1 MRKTALTS
9 WMVLFFLLFAA
20 AQKMDFRLYTIAD
33 GLPQN
38 WTHRVVQDTQGFLW
52 VNAIGKLVRFDGN
65 QFLTS
70 ANSKSPVFRANRQ
83 YISEISTSG
92 NMLLFMENGQL
103 TQLNT
108 LTGQETAEPISRY
121 LPPSAD
127 TLSAQCIKIDDQH
140 VVICSGPEPA
150 GIVYILWLDNGK
162 IGKLSKFSGVN
173 TAKDFFMRTVAGDSQ
188 GHVFFINK
196 ALDDVL
202 VFDKNGKKLRNA
214 NAFIFPG
221 GLSIL
226 VQAHDRAP
234 LLVTNQKIFRWN
246 PQRQAFEPHP
256 INRFTQSF
264 KFALDNVLA
273 TPDGNIW
280 ASANSRNLFFYN
292 AKQDRFYSYQTDL
305 EKIIPHSV
313 SLGILYQDKK
323 NNIWVVSTDGLLKV
337 TPQVEIFHNYFTE
350 ENQNCGGYC
359 SFRGFAE
366 DDEGNVYASFYNN
379 IFKIN
384 KDGSTDGRPI
394 LPSSGNVPYD
404 LFYDEGKLL
413 LNDGRVLDL
422 AKNTLGNPYNCYLN
436 STDGGLYAK
445 DANGKIWRVK
455 ADDFF
460 ELDEAKSPP
469 QWAKMKDVPGQNF
482 SSDIVY
488 DSHNQQLWF
497 FADYDL
503 CTLDPVERTLT
514 NWSKSAPKI
523 GSTRNCLYPD
533 GKGVLWI
540 GTEHG
545 LWYFNYEKKTKKIYT
560 QKDGL
565 PNEIIVG
572 LLPEGDSCLWI
583 STFNGLSRL
592 SIASGRFFNFFKE
605 DGLADNEF
613 NRVSFF
619 KASDGRMFFGGV
631 KGVTAFYPQDVMA
644 GFSDKNS
651 NERLLLRSVTM
662 TEDGADSIL
671 VRAFNDPSQ
680 PLDIFARNRIVTL
693 DFGVYG
699 NEKSNQALYSYKLD
713 GLHTTWSPPSKNTS
727 VTFSSLPPGHYVFRV
742 KVLDAR
748 GNWLAKE
755 IAMPLIVHPPW
766 WATWW
771 AYLLYAL
778 LLMAAAYAVFLFL
791 KKRWELQNQLQNEQQ
806 EAQRLKE
813 LDAFK
818 SRLYTNITHEFRT
831 PLTVILGMAE
841 ELEAGSWQL
850 AVGSQERSRI
860 DKTLALVKR
869 NGQNLLRL
877 VNQLLDLSKLEDK
890 SFNLK
895 LRHGDIVPFL
905 RYVTESFQS
914 YANGL
919 NLSLR
924 FLTTLDKLEMDF
936 DPEQVQQVM
945 TNLIGNA
952 LKFTPSGG
960 EVSVGVRDE
969 RLGMRSEG
977 RGMRDEES
985 GMRGVVGSSLIPHP
999 SSLIISVSD
1008 TGIGIPAAELPHIFD
1023 RFYQVD
1029 DSTTRAGEGTGIGLA
1044 HTLELVKLMGGEIGV
1059 ESELGKGTTFAVRLP
1074 VGHSPGTQTLVSQPL
1089 TPKGEPQSLISAEL
1103 VHEGISSG
1111 IMDSGSPFRESG
1123 GSHERNNPTI
1133 QQSNNLLLIEDNA
1146 DVVAYLKSILSEK
1159 YHVSVAYNG
1168 RIGIEM
1174 ALENLP
1180 DLILSDVMM
1189 PEKDGYQV
1197 LDTLK
1202 NDQLTSHIPI
1212 VLLTAKADA
1221 ESKVAGLKRGAD
1233 AYLSKPFDK
1242 KELLATLEM
1251 MLENRRRMVAFFAS
1265 QNAVPS
1271 EDIAIEDAFIQK
1283 VRKVVAENFAD
1294 ENFAL
1299 PQLCDQIGMS
1309 RSQLFRKM
1317 KALTEVSPSDFIRDY
1332 RMQQAKILLETH
1344 KFSVKE
1350 VAYKVGFKDI
1360 SHFSKCFQDA
1370 FGLAPSSLSK

>member
-1 MRKTALTS
+1 MLKTVLKNCIA
-9 WMVLFFLLFAA
+9 VLFPLFAWS
-20 AQKMDFRLYTIAD
+20 QKADFRLYTTAD

-38 WTHRVVQDTQGFLW
+38 WTHRVAQDTQGFLW

-83 YISEISTSG
+83 HISEISIKGSH
-92 NMLLFMENGQL
+92 LIFIENGQF
-103 TQLNT
+103 TKVNT
-108 LTGQETAEPISRY
+108 LTGEETSLPLSKY
-121 LPPSAD
+121 LPSSAD

-140 VVICSGPEPA
+140 VVICSGPESS
-150 GIVYILWLDNGK
+150 GIVYILWLENGE
-162 IGKLSKFSGVN
+162 IGKLTTFSGVN
-173 TAKDFFMRTVAGDSQ
+173 TSKDFFMRTVAGDGQ

-202 VFDKNGKKLRNA
+202 VFDKNGKKLRNT
-214 NAFIFPG
+214 NAFIFSA

-226 VQAHDRAP
+226 VQAHDSAP

-292 AKQDRFYSYQTDL
+292 AKQDRFHSYQTDL
-305 EKIIPHSV
+305 EKIIPHAV
-313 SLGILYQDKK
+313 SLGILYQDKE
-323 NNIWVVSTDGLLKV
+323 NNIWVVCTDGLLKV
-337 TPQVEIFHNYFTE
+337 TPQVELFHNYFTE

-359 SFRGFAE
+359 SFRGSAE
-366 DDEGNVYASFYNN
+366 DGEGNVYASFYNN

-404 LFYDEGKLL
+404 LFYDKGKLL

-422 AKNTLGNPYNCYLN
+422 AKNTLGNPYNCYMN

-445 DANGKIWRVK
+445 DANGKIWRLK

-469 QWAKMKDVPGQNF
+469 QWAKMKDLPGQNF

-488 DSHNQQLWF
+488 DRHNQQLWF

-592 SIASGRFFNFFKE
+592 SIASGRFLNFFKE

-631 KGVTAFYPQDVMA
+631 KGVTAFYPEAVMA
-644 GFSDKNS
+644 GFSDKNP
-651 NERLLLRSVTM
+651 NVRLLLRSVTM

-671 VRAFNDPSQ
+671 VRAFNDPAQ

-713 GLHTTWSPPSKNTS
+713 GLHETWSPPSKNTS
-727 VTFSSLPPGHYVFRV
+727 VTFSSLPAGHYFFRL
-742 KVLDAR
+742 KALDAR
-748 GNWLAKE
+748 GNWLAQE
-755 IAMPLIVHPPW
+755 IALPFIVHPPW

-791 KKRWELQNQLQNEQQ
+791 KKRWELQNQLQNEQR
-806 EAQRLKE
+806 EALRLKE

-841 ELEAGSWQL
+841 ELE
-850 AVGSQERSRI
+850 VGSQEQGRI
-860 DKTLALVKR
+860 AKTLGLVKR

-890 SFNLK
+890 SFK
-895 LRHGDIVPFL
+895 LRLQFGDIVPFL

-914 YANGL
+914 YANSQ

-924 FLTTLDKLEMDF
+924 FVSTMEKLEMDF
-936 DPEQVQQVM
+936 DPEQVQQVL

-952 LKFTPSGG
+952 IKFTPSGG
-960 EVSVGVRDE
+960 EISV
-969 RLGMRSEG
+969 
-977 RGMRDEES
+977 GMRDEGLGMRGQGS
-985 GMRGVVGSSLIPHP
+985 GMRDEGSGMNPRRSSSLIPHP

-1008 TGIGIPAAELPHIFD
+1008 TGIGISAAELPHIFD

-1029 DSTTRAGEGTGIGLA
+1029 GSTTQAGEGTGIGLA
-1044 HTLELVKLMGGEIGV
+1044 HTLELVKLMQGKIEV
-1059 ESELGKGTTFAVRLP
+1059 ESELGKGTKFTIQLP
-1074 VGHSPGTQTLVSQPL
+1074 VVHLPGTQPL
-1089 TPKGEPQSLISAEL
+1089 TSPQPPDPLKREPKPLISAEL
-1103 VHEGISSG
+1103 GRVDISS
-1111 IMDSGSPFRESG
+1111 DSTVSGSPFRGSG
-1123 GSHERNNPTI
+1123 GSHEG
-1133 QQSNNLLLIEDNA
+1133 NNLLLIEDNA
-1146 DVVAYLKSILSEK
+1146 DVVVYLKSILSEK

-1174 ALENLP
+1174 ALENVP
-1180 DLILSDVMM
+1180 DLIVSDVMM

-1212 VLLTAKADA
+1212 ILLTAKADA
-1221 ESKVAGLKRGAD
+1221 ASKVAGLKRGAD

-1265 QNAVPS
+1265 QMAVPS
-1271 EDIAIEDAFIQK
+1271 EGIAIEDAFIQK
-1283 VRKVVAENFAD
+1283 VRKIVAENFAD

-1299 PQLCDQIGMS
+1299 PQLCDQLNMS

-1317 KALTEVSPSDFIRDY
+1317 KALTDTSPSDFIRDF
-1332 RMQQAKILLETH
+1332 RMQQARTLLESRQ
-1344 KFSVKE
+1344 FSVKE

-1360 SHFSKCFQDA
+1360 SHFSKSFQEA
-1370 FGLAPSSLSK
+1370 FGVSPSLLAK